1 MTKDMTVGSPLK
13 LLLKFTIPLIFGN
26 LFQQFYSTVDAII
39 VGRFLGTDS
48 LAAVGS
54 TGSINYL
61 IIGFCLGLCSGFA
74 IPVAQSFGAKDFESM
89 RRYIGNIV
97 WLCVGSSIVFT
108 AVTVALCRPILV
120 AMSTPANIIEEAY
133 LYIVIIFAGIPVTI
147 LYNILASLLRALGDS
162 RTPVIFLVMASI
174 INIALD
180 LFLIVVVPMGVAGA
194 AIATVASQLLS
205 GIACFIFILKKF
217 QILHISR
224 KDLTFH
230 KSYAKRLCGIGI
242 PMGLQ
247 ASITAI
253 GSILLQASVN
263 TLGSVAVASVTAATK
278 VSAFFACAF
287 DATGIAMSTYGGQ
300 NVGARKLDRLNP
312 GVRSGMI
319 IDSVYS
325 VAALLIIV
333 FLGRPLIT
341 LFIDI
346 SEVQV
351 IEQAYQCLVI
361 TAAFYIPLA
370 AVNVYRLM
378 IQGMGYSKMAM
389 LAGVCEMV
397 ARGITGLFL
406 VPAFGFIAACFA
418 SPIAWILADLFLI
431 PAYGYV
437 RKNIAQWSR

>member
-1 MTKDMTVGSPLK
+1 
-13 LLLKFTIPLIFGN
+13 
-26 LFQQFYSTVDAII
+26 
-39 VGRFLGTDS
+39 
-48 LAAVGS
+48 
-54 TGSINYL
+54 
-61 IIGFCLGLCSGFA
+61 
-74 IPVAQSFGAKDFESM
+74 
-89 RRYIGNIV
+89 
-97 WLCVGSSIVFT
+97 
-108 AVTVALCRPILV
+108 
-120 AMSTPANIIEEAY
+120 
-133 LYIVIIFAGIPVTI
+133 
-147 LYNILASLLRALGDS
+147 
-162 RTPVIFLVMASI
+162 
-174 INIALD
+174 
-180 LFLIVVVPMGVAGA
+180 
-194 AIATVASQLLS
+194 
-205 GIACFIFILKKF
+205 
-217 QILHISR
+217 
-224 KDLTFH
+224 
-230 KSYAKRLCGIGI
+230 
-242 PMGLQ
+242 
-247 ASITAI
+247 
-253 GSILLQASVN
+253 
-263 TLGSVAVASVTAATK
+263 
-278 VSAFFACAF
+278 
-287 DATGIAMSTYGGQ
+287 MSTYGGQ

-346 SEVQV
+346 SEAQV